1 MRDTNGDRVSLNV
14 AAGLASNLLGSGPDA
29 NGTDAADHGGVHDL
43 AKFVRQAK
51 DAVAAARPEAIL
63 SDQVPLVM
71 AELAAVIAETEEAA
85 GVFLES
91 AEQLETLSGNL
102 PEDVAA
108 KLNAIATAIFQA
120 SGFQDITGQRISNVS
135 RIVKEIEERVA
146 ETTEAI
152 GYQPDHDAAP
162 PPEAGMVLDD
172 QDLLNGPALPGAEAS
187 QDDIDALFD

>member
-14 AAGLASNLLGSGPDA
+14 AAGLASILLGSGPDA
-29 NGTDAADHGGVHDL
+29 NGTDHGGVHDL
-43 AKFVRQAK
+43 ANFVRQAK

-63 SDQVPLVM
+63 SEQVPLVM
-71 AELAAVIAETEEAA
+71 AELAAVVAETEESA

-162 PPEAGMVLDD
+162 PEAGMVLDD